1 MRGAGRQAPWA
12 EEVVGRV
19 RVVFEEGIFGFEDVR
34 EYDLVESGDPG
45 PFRWLRA
52 TSGNLAFIL
61 VDPLLFW
68 PDYDPDL
75 GEACPDLDI
84 TDRSDVLL
92 YVIVTVPDDPLLAT
106 ANLFA
111 PLVVNA
117 RTGQGR
123 QVPLRGSG
131 FPLAAHIFPEDV
143 REGKVGL
150 AGACPDAQKR

>member
-1 MRGAGRQAPWA
+1 MRI
-12 EEVVGRV
+12 
-19 RVVFEEGIFGFEDVR
+19 VFEEGILGFEDVR
-34 EYDLVESGDPG
+34 EYELVESGDPG

-52 TSGNLAFIL
+52 TSGNLAFIV

-68 PDYDPDL
+68 PDYAPDL
-75 GEACPDLDI
+75 NAMSPGLGMEG
-84 TDRSDVLL
+84 RGDVLL

-131 FPLAAHIFPEDV
+131 FPLAAQVFPEDV

-150 AGACPDAQKR
+150 AGACPDTQKR

>member
-1 MRGAGRQAPWA
+1 MRIA
-12 EEVVGRV
+12 
-19 RVVFEEGIFGFEDVR
+19 FEEGILGFEDVR

-52 TSGNLAFIL
+52 TSGNLAFIV

-75 GEACPDLDI
+75 CKACPDLDVSSRN
-84 TDRSDVLL
+84 DLLL
-92 YVIVTVPDDPLLAT
+92 YVIVTVPDNPLLAT

-111 PLVVNA
+111 PIVVNA

-123 QVPLRGSG
+123 QVPLRESG
-131 FPLAAHIFPEDV
+131 LPLAAHIFPENI

-150 AGACPDAQKR
+150 TGACPDAQKR